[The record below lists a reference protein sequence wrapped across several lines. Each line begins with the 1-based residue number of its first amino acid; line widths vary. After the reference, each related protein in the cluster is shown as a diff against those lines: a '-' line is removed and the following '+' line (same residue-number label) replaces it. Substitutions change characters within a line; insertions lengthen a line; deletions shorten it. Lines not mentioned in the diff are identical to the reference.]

1 MKKSTKALIICLVVV
16 AVIAGGTAYTFRPL
30 NFAQA
35 VGAAQADDIEKLVIR
50 NGTTGERIDI
60 TNKSEIEEIY
70 NKASSASFKAAASAD
85 DHVGWSWGVDVYTK
99 GADGY
104 ISYVCGSGFNK
115 YDGYKGGVGSFPEY
129 NDKTSTMENVI
140 SECYQRHGG
149 GLSAD

>member
-1 MKKSTKALIICLVVV
+1 MKKGTKALIICLVVV

-85 DHVGWSWGVDVYTK
+85 DHVG
-99 GADGY
+99 
-104 ISYVCGSGFNK
+104 
-115 YDGYKGGVGSFPEY
+115 
-129 NDKTSTMENVI
+129 
-140 SECYQRHGG
+140 
-149 GLSAD
+149 